1 MDMINKRPGL
11 AALVAFIAGLLIGL
25 VVLGWWLFPVQ
36 FTGADPA
43 ALLPQYQAAF
53 IRNAAELYS
62 FDNNQEKLRSTLSG
76 WGGDALACEL
86 AQASADPGDRARLVA
101 AATIVNGQGCT
112 GLAASGDTG
121 ITGTLA
127 PDVAATVATGQEAAD
142 TGGSN
147 LLPLLLLGL
156 LLFLLLLAILYVWNR
171 RRALLEGGEAGEPEY
186 GQPAPVAKSTRPS
199 MTGSS
204 STTAAAA
211 PATVALPAE
220 PMAVPIARFR
230 TAYTRGHDTYDDAFS
245 IENANGDFLGECGVG
260 ISETLGAAAPKNV
273 TAFEVWLF
281 DKNDIRTITK
291 VIMSDHAF
299 FDDALKA
306 KLAPKGEPVLARE
319 SETIVLE
326 TATLIINAEITELDY
341 GAAGDLPDA
350 SYFERFTIEL
360 SAWAKEGDAAAAKP
374 GEGEDLLRY

>member
-1 MDMINKRPGL
+1 MDIINRRPGL
-11 AALVAFIAGLLIGL
+11 AALVAFIAGLIIGL
-25 VVLGWWLFPVQ
+25 VVLGWGLFPVQ
-36 FTGADPA
+36 YTGTDPSG
-43 ALLPQYQAAF
+43 LFPEYQAVF
-53 IRNAAELYS
+53 IRNAAELFS
-62 FDNNQEKLRSTLSG
+62 FDNNQEKLRSALSG

-86 AQASADPGDRARLVA
+86 AGASTDAGDQARLVA

-112 GLAASGDTG
+112 GLVAA
-121 ITGTLA
+121 
-127 PDVAATVATGQEAAD
+127 PVATMPGVGATVAPGQED
-142 TGGSN
+142 TATAEEGSSN

-171 RRALLEGGEAGEPEY
+171 RRTLTEGEEPGETTYSRPS
-186 GQPAPVAKSTRPS
+186 PVAKSSRPT
-199 MTGSS
+199 MGAA
-204 STTAAAA
+204 TAAIPVA
-211 PATVALPAE
+211 PAAE
-220 PMAVPIARFR
+220 PVAVPIARFR

-260 ISETLGAAAPKNV
+260 ISESIGASAPKNV

-326 TATLIINAEITELDY
+326 TATLLINAEITEMEY
-341 GAAGDLPDA
+341 GQASELPDT

-360 SAWAKEGDAAAAKP
+360 SAWAKEGEAALPNP

>member
-11 AALVAFIAGLLIGL
+11 AALVAFIAGLIIGL

-53 IRNAAELYS
+53 VRNAAELYS

-86 AQASADPGDRARLVA
+86 AQASTDPGDRARLVA

-112 GLAASGDTG
+112 GLASSGDT
-121 ITGTLA
+121 TAGTA
-127 PDVAATVATGQEAAD
+127 AVPGVAATVATGQEAAD

-186 GQPAPVAKSTRPS
+186 GRPAPVAKSTRPS
-199 MTGSS
+199 LTGSGAA
-204 STTAAAA
+204 AAAA

-245 IENANGDFLGECGVG
+245 IENANSDFLGECGVG
-260 ISETLGAAAPKNV
+260 ISETIGATAPKNV

-326 TATLIINAEITELDY
+326 TATLIINAEITEMDY
-341 GAAGDLPDA
+341 GAAAELPDA